1 MISNKQDLITQARL
15 QAKINQFDHSQLTPS
30 RTKLGPCIQSN
41 GQWSFA
47 SWVKPFPMHQ
57 DYIDKMTELGNRY
70 SNIKWLPLALPKFE
84 LGNYSEFKTIWD
96 RESIEILKTDDPTD
110 LAEFKGLHITSNA
123 LIDFNIHDLYI
134 DGRMS
139 KQQLSTE
146 TGYRQG
152 REVVGAYT
160 KKLYKHKF
168 FFNIIS
174 EIMFKMPISKLSNIL
189 ILETIKD
196 VRPHR
201 EQSWVWKCPTEF
213 RITVYGDGAPPT
225 IYVSDIE
232 TGETLYIDLPN
243 DTNSFCW
250 SNGTQVYGVDYYEK
264 PSFQIVV
271 NAVLDTE
278 KLKTLLDSSIAKYKD
293 VLNYKL

>member
-1 MISNKQDLITQARL
+1 MIDNKQELIDQARSL
-15 QAKINQFDHSQLTPS
+15 AKINQFDHSQLSPS
-30 RTKLGPCIQSN
+30 LTKLGPCIQSK
-41 GQWSFA
+41 GMWSFA

-57 DYIDKMTELGNRY
+57 EYIDKMNFLGERY
-70 SNIKWLPLALPKFE
+70 KNIKWLPLALPKFE
-84 LGNYSEFKTIWD
+84 LGSYEEFKTIWD
-96 RESIEILKTDDPTD
+96 RECIEIKKSDDPD
-110 LAEFKGLHITSNA
+110 DIAEFKGLHITSNA
-123 LIDFNIHDLYI
+123 LIDFNIHDLYV

-139 KQQLSTE
+139 KQQVSTE

-168 FFNIIS
+168 FFNIVS

-189 ILETIKD
+189 IIETLRD
-196 VRPHR
+196 VKPHR
-201 EQSWVWKCPTEF
+201 EQSWVWQCPTEF
-213 RITVYGDGAPPT
+213 RINIYDDQQPKV
-225 IYVSDIE
+225 YVSDIE
-232 TGETLYIDLPN
+232 TGETLYIDLPD

-250 SNGTQVYGVDYYEK
+250 SNGTQVYGIDYYNK

-293 VLNYKL
+293 QLNYKL

>member
-1 MISNKQDLITQARL
+1 M
-15 QAKINQFDHSQLTPS
+15 
-30 RTKLGPCIQSN
+30 
-41 GQWSFA
+41 WSFA

-57 DYIDKMTELGNRY
+57 EYIDKMNFLGERY
-70 SNIKWLPLALPKFE
+70 KNIKWLPLALPKFE
-84 LGNYSEFKTIWD
+84 LGSYEEFKTIWD
-96 RESIEILKTDDPTD
+96 RECIEIKKSDDPD
-110 LAEFKGLHITSNA
+110 DIAEFKGLHITSNA
-123 LIDFNIHDLYI
+123 LIDFNIHDLYV

-139 KQQLSTE
+139 KQQVSTE

-168 FFNIIS
+168 FFNIVS

-189 ILETIKD
+189 IIETLRD
-196 VRPHR
+196 VKPHR
-201 EQSWVWKCPTEF
+201 EQSWVWQCPTEF
-213 RITVYGDGAPPT
+213 RINIYDDQQPKV
-225 IYVSDIE
+225 YVSDIE
-232 TGETLYIDLPN
+232 TGETLYIDLPD

-250 SNGTQVYGVDYYEK
+250 SNGTQVYGIDYYNK

-293 VLNYKL
+293 QLNYKL

>member
-1 MISNKQDLITQARL
+1 MISNKQELIDQARSL
-15 QAKINQFDHSQLTPS
+15 AKINQFDHDQLSPS
-30 RTKLGPCIQSN
+30 LTKLGPCIQSK
-41 GQWSFA
+41 GMWSFA

-57 DYIDKMTELGNRY
+57 EYINKMEELGDRY
-70 SNIKWLPLALPKFE
+70 KNVKWLPLALPKFE
-84 LGNYSEFKTIWD
+84 LGSYEEFKTIWD
-96 RESIEILKTDDPTD
+96 RECIEIKKSDDPSD
-110 LAEFKGLHITSNA
+110 IAEFKGLHITSNA
-123 LIDFNIHDLYI
+123 LIDFNIHDLYV

-139 KQQLSTE
+139 KQQVSTE

-168 FFNIIS
+168 FFNIVS
-174 EIMFKMPISKLSNIL
+174 EIMFKMPIHKLSNIL
-189 ILETIKD
+189 VLETLQDIK
-196 VRPHR
+196 PHR
-201 EQSWVWKCPTEF
+201 EQSWVWQCPTEF
-213 RITVYGDGAPPT
+213 RINIYDDQQPKV
-225 IYVSDIE
+225 YVSDIE
-232 TGETLYIDLPN
+232 TGETLYIDLPD

-250 SNGTQVYGVDYYEK
+250 SNGTQVYGIDYYNK

-293 VLNYKL
+293 HLNYKL